1 MDQVLNDLAQKLGE
15 CFAESTASVFSM
27 LTGREFAVKQADGE
41 QMEHAD
47 IAEKLPSDSVFIK
60 ADYTKGVTGLC
71 LFAMPMKE
79 STILVDL
86 MLGGDGVPSDSLAGD
101 SKDALSETFN
111 QVMGSANQTL
121 SDQAGETLSIS
132 GIEILELEAFD
143 APSIEKAIG
152 QGPFLTIPL
161 ATTQDTLQTTIYLIT
176 ASLLFEQLKRKLGL
190 VPDEQQA
197 AAAAA
202 GAPAAGGG
210 PQPFSQIAPLH
221 TYESTVDT
229 RNLELLLDIELPV
242 VVRMGH
248 TEMPLGELLKLTPG
262 SILELNRPADAPV
275 DLLVNGKQIAKGE
288 VVVVDGNFAF
298 RITEIESAAQR
309 LQNLS

>member
-1 MDQVLNDLAQKLGE
+1 MDEIISDLGAKLGE
-15 CFAESTASVFSM
+15 CFAESTSSVFSM
-27 LTGREFAVKQADGE
+27 LTGRDFSVAAGAPES
-41 QMEHAD
+41 MEHSD
-47 IAEKLPSDSVFIK
+47 ITSKLPATSIFVK
-60 ADYTKGVTGLC
+60 ASYSKGVTGT
-71 LFAMPMKE
+71 FVFSMPLRE

-86 MLGGDGVPSDSLAGD
+86 MLGGDGAPADSLAGD

-132 GIEILELEAFD
+132 GLEIIEVPSFD
-143 APSIEKAIG
+143 ATAIENALG
-152 QGPFLTIPL
+152 PGPFLTVPL
-161 ATTQDTLQTTIYLIT
+161 ATTQDTLETNIYIL
-176 ASLLFEQLKRKLGL
+176 ASSLLYGQLKLKLGL
-190 VPDEQQA
+190 
-197 AAAAA
+197 
-202 GAPAAGGG
+202 APQESIPMPVDASSMDGG
-210 PQPFSQIAPLH
+210 PQPFGSYAPIPS
-221 TYESTVDT
+221 YESSVDT

>member
-1 MDQVLNDLAQKLGE
+1 MDQILSDLGARLGE
-15 CFAESTASVFSM
+15 CFAESTSSVFSM
-27 LTGREFAVKQADGE
+27 LTGREFSVSAGAPE
-41 QMEHAD
+41 SMEHSD
-47 IAEKLPSDSVFIK
+47 ITSKLPATSIFVK
-60 ADYTKGVTGLC
+60 ATYSKGVTGT
-71 LFAMPMKE
+71 FFFSMPLRE

-86 MLGGDGVPSDSLAGD
+86 MLGGDGAPADSLAGD

-132 GIEILELEAFD
+132 GLEIIELPSFD
-143 APSIEKAIG
+143 TASTENALGP
-152 QGPFLTIPL
+152 GPFLTVPL
-161 ATTQDTLQTTIYLIT
+161 ATTQDTLVTNIY
-176 ASLLFEQLKRKLGL
+176 AMASSLLFGQLKLKLGL
-190 VPDEQQA
+190 LPQESIPMPVDA
-197 AAAAA
+197 SSMD
-202 GAPAAGGG
+202 G
-210 PQPFSQIAPLH
+210 PQPFGSYAPIPS
-221 TYESTVDT
+221 YESSVDT

>member
-1 MDQVLNDLAQKLGE
+1 MDQMMNDLAQKLGE

-27 LTGREFAVKQADGE
+27 LTGRDFTIHPGPGE
-41 QMEHAD
+41 LMEHAD
-47 IAEKLPSDSVFIK
+47 IADKLPAGSIFVK
-60 ADYTKGVTGLC
+60 APYAKGVTGT
-71 LFAMPMKE
+71 LFFSMPLRE

-86 MLGGDGVPSDSLAGD
+86 MLGGDGAPSDSLAGD

-121 SDQAGETLSIS
+121 SDQAGETLSIT
-132 GIEILELEAFD
+132 GLEILEVESFD
-143 APSIEKAIG
+143 AASIEKTLG
-152 QGPFLTIPL
+152 QGNFLTIPL
-161 ATTQDTLQTTIYLIT
+161 ATTQDTLQTNIYLLSSSI
-176 ASLLFEQLKRKLGL
+176 LYEQLKRKLGL
-190 VPDEQQA
+190 TPQEITPQPIADA
-197 AAAAA
+197 SAS
-202 GAPAAGGG
+202 AGGA
-210 PQPFSQIAPLH
+210 QSFQQTAPIP
-221 TYESTVDT
+221 TYESNVDT
-229 RNLELLLDIELPV
+229 RNLDLLLDIELPV

-248 TEMPLGELLKLTPG
+248 TEMPLGELLKLVPG

-298 RITEIESAAQR
+298 RITEIETTAQR